1 MWEEEVLF
9 SGQGKISEGPT
20 YEGNPVF
27 PCASCTKN
35 AVKTFKATAPVY
47 NTLLASWQLVPEVPE
62 LIWICLDIKYFDVVI
77 SENNK
82 K

>member
-1 MWEEEVLF
+1 MVSEAE
-9 SGQGKISEGPT
+9 GKKKLPTEGPT

-27 PCASCTKN
+27 LCASCTNN
-35 AVKTFKATAPVY
+35 AIKMFKATAPMY
-47 NTLLASWQLVPEVPE
+47 NVLLSFWQLLPEVRQ
-62 LIWICLDIKYFDVVI
+62 LIWICFDIKYFDLVI